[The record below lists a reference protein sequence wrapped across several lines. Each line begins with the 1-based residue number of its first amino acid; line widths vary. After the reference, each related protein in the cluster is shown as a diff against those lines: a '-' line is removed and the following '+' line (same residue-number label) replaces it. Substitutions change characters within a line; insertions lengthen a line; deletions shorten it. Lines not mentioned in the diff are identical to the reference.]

1 MLNILL
7 FHNITRNP
15 SSDFYSVTGDFFKEL
30 LNQVKESSTGIKA
43 LRDFYDNALRNQD
56 KSIVLTFDDGA
67 LSDYEI
73 IFPLLKEFNFCASFF
88 ITVNFVGKKG
98 FMQWDMIK
106 ELKDNNMEIG
116 SHTISH
122 PFLSKLSEE
131 RIWEELYASRCMLE
145 DKLGVKIEILSLPYG
160 DFNKRTI
167 ALAKKAAYR
176 IICTSMPG
184 MNSFKQLQG
193 GVLYR
198 NPVNRA
204 VDILTI
210 PSSINPSKFKIILA
224 KLSYRIRKGSKK
236 IIGIERY
243 ESIRNWFFEIKN
255 VQ

>member
-1 MLNILL
+1 MVNILL

-30 LNQVKESSTGIKA
+30 LNQVKESSTGIKT

-122 PFLSKLSEE
+122 PFLSRLSANNI
-131 RIWEELYASRCMLE
+131 REELYASRCILE
-145 DKLGVKIEILSLPYG
+145 DKINSKIDMLSLPHG
-160 DFNKRTI
+160 SFNRMTVDM
-167 ALAKKAAYR
+167 AFKAGYR
-176 IICTSMPG
+176 IICTSVPG
-184 MNSFKQLQG
+184 INSLKRLKT

-198 NPVNRA
+198 NSLNRTTK
-204 VDILTI
+204 ILNI
-210 PSSINPSKFKIILA
+210 FSIINPTPMKMFLDRAGFDIRRYGKRFLGIRRYQSLRNGFFK
-224 KLSYRIRKGSKK
+224 
-236 IIGIERY
+236 
-243 ESIRNWFFEIKN
+243 N
-255 VQ
+255 